1 MPTLFK
7 CCRSAYVILIMLW
20 IMGCSTL
27 SQPPTTS
34 NDVILAFKQAGL
46 EVEEA
51 RPMNEQDY
59 GTAPQVCE
67 GMHFLLYSL
76 GPAHGGRVYLCDDPT
91 ERDDLA
97 SFYRNRGERSPAARS
112 WVFVKGNVV
121 VQLNGALSEERAQAY
136 EAAIP

>member
-1 MPTLFK
+1 MVTLFK
-7 CCRSAYVILIMLW
+7 CFGGVCGLLVTAFML
-20 IMGCSTL
+20 GCSTL
-27 SQPPTTS
+27 SQPITTS

-76 GPAHGGRVYLCDDPT
+76 GPSHGGRVYFCDDPT

-97 SFYRNRGERSPAARS
+97 AFYRNRGERSPAARS
-112 WVFVKGNVV
+112 WVFVKENVV